1 MTKEKN
7 LKLFLYTQI
16 LSIFAYNLFVT
27 SINFHVLD
35 LTGSAT
41 KFSGTVLLGILPK
54 LLFLQVAGL
63 VTDFFNKKKS
73 FILSDVAYA
82 TTVFV
87 LIIISYFTN
96 FTFYTL
102 AIISFITGI
111 IRSFSIPINKTIIP
125 LIVDKSAF
133 VKANSYEVSNDK
145 IARTLA
151 PVLAL
156 YLSAFAGF
164 RVAIILTFVLY
175 VLTAF
180 LKSKIEISH
189 NIISKG
195 DSSTFIDKLTS
206 NFNRIREGFNITIQN
221 RNILFVLINAVLT
234 QIFFHQFMYIVYPIF
249 LKSLDYSEMGTIVK
263 ISSFLSMGKSTI
275 WKSVN
280 AWIAVGSVIGVIFS
294 MAYIRRIKDSMDEK
308 KGISLGIYGISFV
321 GILLSL
327 SFVGFKVFGW
337 RGLTFINIL
346 FLLNGLLYFFFNIFT
361 IFFSSYYQQII
372 GKDMLGRF
380 VANFMMMFSI
390 SSLIGI
396 SIYGRLSSYGWKLP
410 IIFLFFGSCL
420 KILIQFFC
428 FSHNKNENI
437 GEEK

>member
-63 VTDFFNKKKS
+63 VTDFFDKKRS
-73 FILSDVAYA
+73 FVLSDVAYA
-82 TTVFV
+82 TIVFV

-102 AIISFITGI
+102 AVISFITGI

-125 LIVDKSAF
+125 LIVDKKAF

-164 RVAIILTFVLY
+164 RVAIVLTFVLY

-180 LKSKIEISH
+180 LKSKIEIGH
-189 NIISKG
+189 VISKA
-195 DSSTFIDKLTS
+195 DSSTFIDKLKS
-206 NFNRIREGFNITIQN
+206 NLNRVREGFNITIQN
-221 RNILFVLINAVLT
+221 RNILFVLINAVIT

-263 ISSFLSMGKSTI
+263 ISSLLSMGKSAI

-280 AWIAVGSVIGVIFS
+280 AWINLGSVIGVISS
-294 MAYIRRIKDSMDEK
+294 MAYIRRIKDSLDEK
-308 KGISLGIYGISFV
+308 RGISLGIYGISFV

-327 SFVGFKVFGW
+327 SFIGFKTFGW
-337 RGLTFINIL
+337 KGITFVNIL
-346 FLLNGLLYFFFNIFT
+346 FLLNGMLYFFFNIFT
-361 IFFSSYYQQII
+361 IFFSSYYQKII

-380 VANFMMMFSI
+380 VANFMVMFSV

-396 SIYGRLSSYGWKLP
+396 SVYGRLSSYGWKLP
-410 IIFLFFGSCL
+410 IAFLMFGSCL
-420 KILIQFFC
+420 KIFLQFFF
-428 FSHNKNENI
+428 FSQDKDENI